1 MALGIGS
8 DYYNLKN
15 MDVIVCSR
23 ENNNVDIS
31 HYFLEDKNS
40 QPFEHRSRI
49 RLIDFGIDNE
59 SGISWCTFVRP
70 QRPVSIS
77 KNTMLQILSKCEVRA
92 AWRGY
97 FTIYQP
103 VATQM
108 LREIKLW

>member
-97 FTIYQP
+97 FPLLSGGQKFPTF
-103 VATQM
+103 
-108 LREIKLW
+108 

>member
-77 KNTMLQILSKCEVRA
+77 QCTDLGTRLRRVLSD
-92 AWRGY
+92 
-97 FTIYQP
+97 FSDIYVSYQ
-103 VATQM
+103 TGFY
-108 LREIKLW
+108 

>member
-77 KNTMLQILSKCEVRA
+77 QCEKSRISLLQFMKI
-92 AWRGY
+92 
-97 FTIYQP
+97 F
-103 VATQM
+103 
-108 LREIKLW
+108 REINSFIASISRFFPF

>member
-77 KNTMLQILSKCEVRA
+77 QCTDMGSLIGNFNWIFHSVEIWQFSCHQD
-92 AWRGY
+92 
-97 FTIYQP
+97 FT
-103 VATQM
+103 
-108 LREIKLW
+108 